1 MGAIRLLNVPF
12 FGHHG
17 VSRAEREAG
26 TLLELDVELDLD
38 LAPAA
43 ASDQV
48 RDTVNYMDIHEEVR
62 AVVRDDRFK
71 LLESLA
77 ATVADRLLARFGA
90 RRATVRIRKTN
101 LPLSGGRVEVELTR
115 EAAAQGG
122 PGRVAR
128 RSGARRTGRL
138 PEASGKAGPAA
149 ARAAGGKA
157 GPAATR
163 AAGQP
168 AKQQRRGTAR

>member
-1 MGAIRLLNVPF
+1 VGAIRLLNVPF

-62 AVVRDDRFK
+62 AVVRDDRFN

-77 ATVADRLLARFGA
+77 ATVADRLLTRFVA
-90 RRATVRIRKTN
+90 RRVTVRIRKTN
-101 LPLSGGRVEVELTR
+101 LPLSGGRVEVELSR
-115 EAAAQGG
+115 EAGAPGG
-122 PGRVAR
+122 PRPGTR
-128 RSGARRTGRL
+128 R
-138 PEASGKAGPAA
+138 
-149 ARAAGGKA
+149 
-157 GPAATR
+157 AATR
-163 AAGQP
+163 RTAARKAAQ
-168 AKQQRRGTAR
+168 KQLRGAVR

>member
-1 MGAIRLLNVPF
+1 VGAIRLLNVPF

-62 AVVRDDRFK
+62 AVVRDDRFN

-77 ATVADRLLARFGA
+77 ATVADRLLARFDA
-90 RRATVRIRKTN
+90 RRVTVRIRKMN
-101 LPLSGGRVEVELTR
+101 LPLSGGRIEVELSR
-115 EAAAQGG
+115 EAGAHGG
-122 PGRVAR
+122 SRPGTR
-128 RSGARRTGRL
+128 RAIAGRTTRRTAGRTT
-138 PEASGKAGPAA
+138 ARNAA
-149 ARAAGGKA
+149 KN
-157 GPAATR
+157 
-163 AAGQP
+163 QL
-168 AKQQRRGTAR
+168 RGTAR